1 MFHALK
7 NVKQKKNKE
16 RNSNLNTL
24 VLEQTEHGEVPV
36 DVYQKLASDRILFL
50 AEYLDDTLASD
61 IVATLLLKDHEDSE
75 KKITLFINSH
85 GGDIRNSFMIYDV
98 MTMIHA
104 PIETVCI
111 GAAMDEAIVLLA
123 GGTPGMRLATPHAII
138 SATQLVHSFHMHTD
152 LPGAQALFEQEK
164 LDNQRLMEIL
174 AKTTKK
180 TLAQVK
186 KDFDRRVFFNAKTAL
201 KYGFI
206 DKIVTFNK

>member
-1 MFHALK
+1 
-7 NVKQKKNKE
+7 
-16 RNSNLNTL
+16 LNTL

-36 DVYQKLASDRILFL
+36 DVYQKLAGDRILFL
-50 AEYLDDTLASD
+50 TDFLDDRLASD
-61 IVATLLLKDHEDSE
+61 IVATLFLKDHEDSDS
-75 KKITLFINSH
+75 KITLFINTH
-85 GGDIRNSFMIYDV
+85 GGDIRNSLMIYDV
-98 MTMIHA
+98 MSMIHA

-111 GAAMDEAIVLLA
+111 GAAMDEAVILLA
-123 GGTPGMRLATPHAII
+123 GGTPGMRFATPHAVI
-138 SATQLVHSFHMHTD
+138 SATQLIGSMHMHTD
-152 LPGAQALFEQEK
+152 LPGAKALLEQDK

-186 KDFDRRVFFNAKTAL
+186 KDFDRRVFFNAKNAM